1 MDGGKTLI
9 HIIDIEL
16 DEFTY
21 AQGRLYRPL
30 EAQSLNQRP
39 AVILM
44 ATPPYDKDALA
55 PVAIELVRRGFV
67 ALTVDHKIEEIAQPD
82 PQTTTEANAWS
93 VLSSASALL
102 KNQTF
107 VDKSRLGFIAY
118 TIDDA
123 NIQPDKDLPFFKSIA
138 IITPQDDPKVWED
151 LTTALSDPKSE
162 SKVLILASGQHHKT
176 SIAENNQFPTIL
188 SIRNFLAP
196 HFLLPLHPKG
206 IETILTFS
214 QDNLQIPNDLP
225 LWFNPAAQLVQ
236 IRAFFLLIA
245 YFALLLAG
253 ASLCEIFTRRFPDS
267 ETNKNDESHAFIP
280 VAGAILFLYLL
291 LWTLS
296 RVFMLEIRFIGP
308 LLRPIQPQQLP
319 ALIGLLLIAVFLFW
333 NSSRIFNSHRS
344 AFHRRLQSILI
355 LLLPMLSF
363 FVIEYLPYFVAHR
376 SGWELFLSIVH
387 PGQKMIMHESRLQI
401 MLSTAFSGTL
411 FIGSLLWIQRYLI
424 FRTNKRFNSALFCG
438 TILTWLI
445 ASRI

>member
-138 IITPQDDPKVWED
+138 IITPQD
-151 LTTALSDPKSE
+151 
-162 SKVLILASGQHHKT
+162 
-176 SIAENNQFPTIL
+176 
-188 SIRNFLAP
+188 
-196 HFLLPLHPKG
+196 
-206 IETILTFS
+206 
-214 QDNLQIPNDLP
+214 
-225 LWFNPAAQLVQ
+225 
-236 IRAFFLLIA
+236 
-245 YFALLLAG
+245 
-253 ASLCEIFTRRFPDS
+253 
-267 ETNKNDESHAFIP
+267 
-280 VAGAILFLYLL
+280 
-291 LWTLS
+291 
-296 RVFMLEIRFIGP
+296 
-308 LLRPIQPQQLP
+308 
-319 ALIGLLLIAVFLFW
+319 
-333 NSSRIFNSHRS
+333 
-344 AFHRRLQSILI
+344 
-355 LLLPMLSF
+355 
-363 FVIEYLPYFVAHR
+363 
-376 SGWELFLSIVH
+376 
-387 PGQKMIMHESRLQI
+387 
-401 MLSTAFSGTL
+401 
-411 FIGSLLWIQRYLI
+411 
-424 FRTNKRFNSALFCG
+424 
-438 TILTWLI
+438 
-445 ASRI
+445 